1 MASGPTP
8 SKDRT
13 TVFFDGACPL
23 CRAEIRFYERRD
35 LEGVLSFVDVS
46 RPDAGLPEDLGRD
59 KALARFHVLSADG
72 RLLSGAAA
80 FAEVWRRTPGWRWAW
95 RLSSVPGVMVLL
107 ETGYRLFLRFRPA
120 IVRLFV
126 VTQRLRRAPR
136 SPSRKGAGP

>member
-1 MASGPTP
+1 MTEPNP

-23 CRAEIRFYERRD
+23 CRAEIRFYESRD
-35 LEGVLSFVDVS
+35 AEGAFSFVDVS
-46 RPDAGLPEDLGRD
+46 RPDAGLPDTLGRD
-59 KALARFHVLSADG
+59 EALARFHVLSPDG
-72 RLLSGAAA
+72 RLLGGAAA

-95 RLSSVPGVMVLL
+95 RLSTLPGVMVLL

-126 VTQRLRRAPR
+126 VTQRVRRAPR
-136 SPSRKGAGP
+136 APSRNGPRP